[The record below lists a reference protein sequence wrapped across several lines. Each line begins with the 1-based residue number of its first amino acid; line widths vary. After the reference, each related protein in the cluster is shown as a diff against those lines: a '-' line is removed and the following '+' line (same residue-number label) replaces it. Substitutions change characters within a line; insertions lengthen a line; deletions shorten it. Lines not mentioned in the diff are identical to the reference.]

1 MAEDYFKPRGRTKA
15 SEPDAGNAVTREVP
29 VFGIVKDNI
38 DPTRSGRLRVYIS
51 DLGGDDPDDSDS
63 WSTVSYMTPFYGR
76 TDPSG
81 GDTGYGEFTTNPSSY
96 GMWTSPPDIGSKV
109 ICLFVNGDPNYG
121 FWIGCVPEPEALFM
135 VPAIG
140 SSDKVITNEGEAQ
153 SYGGATRLPVTNMN
167 SNNTDISDSPT
178 FLNEPKPVHSYVAS
192 ILSQQGLI
200 RDPIRG
206 TISTSAQR
214 ESPSRV
220 GWGVSSPGR
229 PIYEGGFTDETV
241 ADEAT
246 KSGTGGEGLKVIARR
261 GGHSIVM
268 DDGDL
273 TGADQLIRLRT
284 ALGHQILM
292 SDDGQ
297 CLHIIHSNGQSWI
310 ELGKEGTIDMYSTNS
325 VNIRTQGD
333 LNLHADNNIN
343 MHAAKQLNIQA
354 ESINMNSEK
363 DTNHKIGTD
372 YSVYTKG
379 KETHKVDAQMSFE
392 SGSDASFASKNIAYI
407 NGSKINLNTG
417 ATGTAPKTVPPIP
430 IQAHTDTLF
439 DATKGYAA
447 APGKLLSI
455 VSRAPAHAPWANAGQ
470 GVDVK
475 TSTNASSELPSP
487 PSPAVAKTNTAVNGA
502 TPATVTAATAA
513 TVPPVN
519 AVSAAIDKNT
529 TAAMVSAV
537 AKSAADGPAKLAV
550 STGATVIQTAKGAVA
565 AVGSL
570 AQTPTQLQDAGILK
584 PGSAALV
591 NSLVQGG
598 ANVTAAMTNN
608 LFTGK
613 PGAETLAAYVQ
624 NTGAQ
629 VQAQVELFQKS
640 QTALTT
646 AGIMTGKEAPAAV
659 AGLVMSGAQVGIN
672 ATLDTVKNIASSA
685 TAAISGVTGAINGV
699 VGSATGAL
707 NSALSGA
714 TSAVNSISSAVAGA
728 MSTGN
733 FAATLATTTTGGL
746 GAIAGALSSAAKKAG
761 DGISGLLDTAK
772 GVAGSA
778 FAAVTSAFKPFKAG
792 VPQNLTAIAEAN
804 AKEFADKAAGA
815 VASVTSAAG
824 AVAGSVTGALGQVT
838 NAAGQVT
845 SALNGAVNAAT
856 GSVTGGLTGALSTVG
871 SAVGSTVSGVV
882 NSVTSSV
889 TSAISGVTKG
899 LTTAMQGVSS
909 GLSAI
914 PGGQNAI
921 SSVVN
926 NAKGILNSVPGT
938 GAITGLI
945 NNVSTAVTNGI
956 SAAASLTS
964 GAAALT
970 GVTSTL
976 TGALTNAT
984 GSLTGAL
991 NNATG
996 SLTAALSGG
1005 LDALKKGA
1013 TSLSSLA
1020 ISGLP
1025 PGLGSQLAAA
1035 MNSLS
1040 AGGSLPIKLPTV
1052 ASNTLDRGELN
1063 AQLSSVL
1070 GNAKIPMPNFT
1081 GGQAAAS
1088 LDLSKKQTESYEKYD
1103 KVKKDL
1109 EKAQDEIFELKKAY
1123 YNAKKDLPAGD
1134 PGVETAR
1141 DALYAKEEQIVAIR
1155 KELQKLATTA

>member
-76 TDPSG
+76 TEPSG
-81 GDTGYGEFTTNPSSY
+81 GDSGYGEFTTNPSSY
-96 GMWTSPPDIGSKV
+96 GMWSSPPDIGSKV

-140 SSDKVITNEGEAQ
+140 SSDKVITNEGEAN

-167 SNNTDISDSPT
+167 TNNTDISDSPT

-241 ADEAT
+241 ADAAT
-246 KSGTGGEGLKVIARR
+246 SGTGGEGLKVIARR

-273 TGADQLIRLRT
+273 TGADQLVRIRT

-297 CLHIIHSNGQSWI
+297 CLFIIHSNGQSWI
-310 ELGKEGTIDMYSTNS
+310 ELGKEGTIDMYATNS

-407 NGSKINLNTG
+407 NGSKVNLNTG
-417 ATGTAPKTVPPIP
+417 STGTSPKVVPPIP

-439 DATKGYAA
+439 DAIKGYAA

-455 VSRAPAHAPWANAGQ
+455 VSRAPAHAPWANWGQ

-487 PSPAVAKTNTAVNGA
+487 PAPAVAKTNTAVNGTA
-502 TPATVTAATAA
+502 PATVTAATAA
-513 TVPPVN
+513 TIPPVN
-519 AVSAAIDKNT
+519 AVSASLDKNT
-529 TAAMVSAV
+529 TAAMVGAV
-537 AKSAADGPAKLAV
+537 AKSAAEGPAAAAV
-550 STGATVIQTAKGAVA
+550 KAGAGVVQTAQGAVA
-565 AVGSL
+565 AVGNL
-570 AQTPTQLQDAGILK
+570 AQTPKQLEQAGILK
-584 PGSAALV
+584 PGAATLV

-598 ANVTAAMTNN
+598 ANVSAAMTNN

-613 PGAETLAAYVQ
+613 PGAETLSKLVQ

-640 QTALTT
+640 QSALTS
-646 AGIMTGKEAPAAV
+646 AGVMTGKEAPAAV
-659 AGLVMSGAQVGIN
+659 AGLVMSGAQVGVN
-672 ATLDTVKNIASSA
+672 ATLDVVKNVASSA
-685 TAAISGVTGAINGV
+685 TAAVAGVTSAISGAVGGAT
-699 VGSATGAL
+699 SAL
-707 NSALSGA
+707 NGALSGA
-714 TSAVNSISSAVAGA
+714 TNAVGSLTSAVAGA
-728 MSTGN
+728 MSSGN

-746 GAIAGALSSAAKKAG
+746 GAIAGALSSAAKTAG

-804 AKEFADKAAGA
+804 AKELADKATGIA
-815 VASVTSAAG
+815 SAAG
-824 AVAGSVTGALGQVT
+824 AVPGSVAGALGQATGALGQAT
-838 NAAGQVT
+838 NALGG
-845 SALNGAVNAAT
+845 ALNAAV
-856 GSVTGGLTGALSTVG
+856 GSATGGLQGALSSATSLTGVISG
-871 SAVGSTVSGVV
+871 AVSAVGNTVSSVANGV
-882 NSVTSSV
+882 S
-889 TSAISGVTKG
+889 SAIAGVTKG
-899 LTTAMQGVSS
+899 VTTAMQGVSS

-926 NAKGILNSVPGT
+926 NASGILNVIPGT

-956 SAAASLTS
+956 SGAASLVSGAASLT
-964 GAAALT
+964 
-970 GVTSTL
+970 GVTGSL
-976 TGALTNAT
+976 TSVA

-991 NNATG
+991 SSATG
-996 SLTAALSGG
+996 SLGAALTGG
-1005 LDALKKGA
+1005 IDALKKGA

-1020 ISGLP
+1020 LTGLP
-1025 PGLGSQLAAA
+1025 PGLGSQLSAA

-1052 ASNTLDRGELN
+1052 ASNTLDRSELN
-1063 AQLSSVL
+1063 AQLTSVL
-1070 GNAKIPMPNFT
+1070 GNAKIPMPNFS

-1088 LDLSKKQTESYEKYD
+1088 LELSKKQTESYVQYETI
-1103 KVKKDL
+1103 KKDL
-1109 EKAQDEIFELKKAY
+1109 EKAQDDIFDLKKAY

-1141 DALYAKEEQIVAIR
+1141 DALYAKEEEIVAIR
-1155 KELQKLATTA
+1155 KELQRLATTA

>member
-1 MAEDYFKPRGRTKA
+1 MEDIFKPNGPLKSSKT
-15 SEPDAGNAVTREVP
+15 DAGGGNTRPEAVIGV
-29 VFGIVKDNI
+29 VKNNI
-38 DPTRSGRLRVYIS
+38 DPTRAGRIQVYIQ
-51 DLGGDDPDDSDS
+51 DIGANDPDDSQN
-63 WSTVSYMTPFYGR
+63 WVTVSFLSPFFGMTPA
-76 TDPSG
+76 SG
-81 GDTGYGEFTTNPSSY
+81 GNTGYGDYLKNPASY
-96 GMWTSPPDIGSKV
+96 GVWNSPPDLGTEVVCMFI
-109 ICLFVNGDPNYG
+109 NGDMNYG
-121 FWIGCVPEPEALFM
+121 FYIGCVPKAEALHM

-140 SSDKVITNEGEAQ
+140 SSKNVITNEGEAQ
-153 SYGGATRLPVTNMN
+153 SYGGATQLPVTNIN
-167 SNNTDISDSPT
+167 TNNTKMADGIG
-178 FLNEPKPVHSYVAS
+178 FLTEPRPVHSYAAS
-192 ILSQQGLI
+192 ILSQQGLV

-206 TISTSAQR
+206 AITSSASR

-220 GWGVSSPGR
+220 GYGVSTPGR
-229 PIYEGGFTDETV
+229 PIYEGGFTDESVTDNLNSQD
-241 ADEAT
+241 A
-246 KSGTGGEGLKVIARR
+246 SLKVIGRR
-261 GGHSIVM
+261 SGHSFVM

-273 TGADQLIRLRT
+273 VGRDQLIRLRSS
-284 ALGHQILM
+284 LGHQILM

-297 CLHIIHSNGQSWI
+297 CLFIIHANGQSWI

-407 NGSKINLNTG
+407 NGSKVNLNTG
-417 ATGTAPKTVPPIP
+417 ATGSVPKTVPPIP

-502 TPATVTAATAA
+502 TPATVTAASAA

-519 AVSAAIDKNT
+519 AVSTSLDKNT

-550 STGATVIQTAKGAVA
+550 STGAAVIQTANGAVA
-565 AVGSL
+565 AIGSL
-570 AQTPTQLQDAGILK
+570 AQTPTQLQNAGILK

-598 ANVTAAMTNN
+598 ANVTSAMTNN

-613 PGAETLAAYVQ
+613 PGAETLSALVQ

-646 AGIMTGKEAPAAV
+646 SGVMTGKEAPAAI
-659 AGLVMSGAQVGIN
+659 AGLVLSGSQVGIK
-672 ATLDTVKNIASSA
+672 ATLDTVKNVASSA
-685 TAAISGVTGAINGV
+685 TASISGVTGPITGG

-714 TSAVNSISSAVAGA
+714 TGAANSVSSAVAGA

-746 GAIAGALSSAAKKAG
+746 GAIAGALSSAAKSAG

-792 VPQNLTAIAEAN
+792 VPQNLTAIAEKN
-804 AKEFADKAAGA
+804 AKEFADKAAGIVPTA
-815 VASVTSAAG
+815 GAAAG
-824 AVAGSVTGALGQVT
+824 SVAGSVAGSLGQVT
-838 NAAGQVT
+838 
-845 SALNGAVNAAT
+845 NAAT
-856 GSVTGGLTGALSTVG
+856 GSVTGGLTGALSSVG
-871 SAVGSTVSGVV
+871 SAVGSTISGVV
-882 NSVTSSV
+882 SGV

-909 GLSAI
+909 GLSII
-914 PGGQNAI
+914 PGGQNAV

-964 GAAALT
+964 SAASLT
-970 GVTSTL
+970 GVTSLTSVASL
-976 TGALTNAT
+976 TGANSLT
-984 GSLTGAL
+984 GSLT
-991 NNATG
+991 
-996 SLTAALSGG
+996 SALSGG

-1020 ISGLP
+1020 LSGLP
-1025 PGLGSQLAAA
+1025 PGLGSQLSAA

-1063 AQLSSVL
+1063 AQLTSVL

-1081 GGQAAAS
+1081 GGQASAS
-1088 LDLSKKQTESYEKYD
+1088 LNLSKKQTEAYEKYD
-1103 KVKKDL
+1103 KVKIDL
-1109 EKAQDEIFELKKAY
+1109 EKAQDEMFDLKKAY

-1134 PGVETAR
+1134 PGIDTAR
-1141 DALYAKEEQIVAIR
+1141 DALYAKEEQLVAIR
-1155 KELQKLATTA
+1155 KELQTLATTA

>member
-15 SEPDAGNAVTREVP
+15 SEPDAGSAVTREVP

-51 DLGGDDPDDSDS
+51 DLGGDDPEDSDS

-76 TDPSG
+76 TEPSG

-96 GMWTSPPDIGSKV
+96 GMWSSPPDIGSKV

-167 SNNTDISDSPT
+167 TNNASISDSPT
-178 FLNEPKPVHSYVAS
+178 FLNESKPVHSYVAS

-229 PIYEGGFTDETV
+229 PIYEGGYTDETI
-241 ADEAT
+241 ADAAT
-246 KSGTGGEGLKVIARR
+246 ASGQQSGLKVIARR

-273 TGADQLIRLRT
+273 TGADQLLRIRT

-297 CLHIIHSNGQSWI
+297 CLFIIHSNGQSWI
-310 ELGKEGTIDMYSTNS
+310 ELGKEGTIDMYATNS

-372 YSVYTKG
+372 YSVYAKG
-379 KETHKVDAQMSFE
+379 KETHKVDAQMSFD
-392 SGSDASFASKNIAYI
+392 SGSDASFASKSITYI
-407 NGSKINLNTG
+407 NGSKVNLNTG
-417 ATGTAPKTVPPIP
+417 STGTVPRVVPPIP

-455 VSRAPAHAPWANAGQ
+455 VSRAPAHAPWANWGQ

-487 PSPAVAKTNTAVNGA
+487 PAPAVAKTNNAVNGA
-502 TPATVTAATAA
+502 TPATVTTATAA

-519 AVSAAIDKNT
+519 AVSASLDKNT
-529 TAAMVSAV
+529 TATMVGAV
-537 AKSAADGPAKLAV
+537 AKSAAEGPAAAAV
-550 STGATVIQTAKGAVA
+550 KAGAGVVQTAQGAVA
-565 AVGSL
+565 AVGNL
-570 AQTPTQLQDAGILK
+570 AQTPKQLEQAGIIK
-584 PGSAALV
+584 PGAATLV

-613 PGAETLAAYVQ
+613 PGAETLDKFVQ

-640 QTALTT
+640 QTALTA
-646 AGIMTGKEAPAAV
+646 AGVMTGKEAPAAV
-659 AGLVMSGAQVGIN
+659 AGLVMSGSQVGVK
-672 ATLDTVKNIASSA
+672 ATLDVVKNIASSA
-685 TAAISGVTGAINGV
+685 TSAITGVTNAINGA

-707 NSALSGA
+707 NGALAGA
-714 TSAVNSISSAVAGA
+714 TNAIGNVSSAVAGA
-728 MSTGN
+728 MSSGN
-733 FAATLATTTTGGL
+733 FAATLATTTAGGL
-746 GAIAGALSSAAKKAG
+746 GSIAGALSSAAKTAG
-761 DGISGLLDTAK
+761 DGISGLLDNAK

-804 AKEFADKAAGA
+804 AKELADKAAGLA
-815 VASVTSAAG
+815 SAATT
-824 AVAGSVTGALGQVT
+824 VPGSISGALGQAT
-838 NAAGQVT
+838 NALGQAT
-845 SALNGAVNAAT
+845 NALGGALNAAV
-856 GSVTGGLTGALSTVG
+856 GSATGGLQGVTGLTGVLS
-871 SAVGSTVSGVV
+871 SAVNVVGNTVSSVANGV
-882 NSVTSSV
+882 S
-889 TSAISGVTKG
+889 SAIAGVTKG
-899 LTTAMQGVSS
+899 VTAAMQGVSS

-926 NAKGILNSVPGT
+926 NASGILNAIPGT

-956 SAAASLTS
+956 SSASSLVS
-964 GAAALT
+964 GAASLT
-970 GVTSTL
+970 GVTSNITNVAGGL
-976 TGALTNAT
+976 SSALTSAT
-984 GSLTGAL
+984 GSL
-991 NNATG
+991 
-996 SLTAALSGG
+996 SAALTGG
-1005 LDALKKGA
+1005 VDALKKGA

-1020 ISGLP
+1020 LTGLP
-1025 PGLGSQLAAA
+1025 PGLGSQLSAA

-1052 ASNTLDRGELN
+1052 ASNTLDRSELT

-1070 GNAKIPMPNFT
+1070 GDAKIPMPNFS
-1081 GGQAAAS
+1081 GGQAASS
-1088 LDLSKKQTESYEKYD
+1088 LQLSKKQTEAYAKFD
-1103 KVKKDL
+1103 TVKKDL
-1109 EKAQDEIFELKKAY
+1109 EKAQDDVFGLRKAY
-1123 YNAKKDLPAGD
+1123 YDAKKDLPAGD
-1134 PGVETAR
+1134 PGVISAR
-1141 DALYAKEEQIVAIR
+1141 DALYAKEEEVVAIR
-1155 KELQKLATTA
+1155 KELERLASTA

>member
-63 WSTVSYMTPFYGR
+63 WTTVSYMTPFYGR
-76 TDPSG
+76 TEPSG
-81 GDTGYGEFTTNPSSY
+81 GDTGYGEFTTNSSSY
-96 GMWTSPPDIGSKV
+96 GMWNSPPDIGTTV
-109 ICLFVNGDPNYG
+109 ICMFVNGDPNYG
-121 FWIGCVPEPEALFM
+121 FWIGCVPKPEALYM

-140 SSDKVITNEGEAQ
+140 SSDKVITNEGEAN

-167 SNNTDISDSPT
+167 SNNSAISDSPT

-200 RDPIRG
+200 RDPVRG

-229 PIYEGGFTDETV
+229 PIYEGGFTDESI
-241 ADEAT
+241 ADAAT
-246 KSGTGGEGLKVIARR
+246 SGSKDGLKIIARR

-273 TGADQLIRLRT
+273 TGADQLVRIRS

-297 CLHIIHSNGQSWI
+297 CLFIIHSNGQSWI
-310 ELGKEGTIDMYSTNS
+310 ELGKEGTIDMYATNS

-354 ESINMNSEK
+354 ESINMNSDK
-363 DTNHKIGTD
+363 DTNHKIGTN

-379 KETHKVDAQMSFE
+379 AETHKVDQQMSFE

-417 ATGTAPKTVPPIP
+417 STGTTPKVVPPIP

-439 DATKGYAA
+439 DSVKGYAA

-455 VSRAPAHAPWANAGQ
+455 VSRAPAHAPWANWGQ

-487 PSPAVAKTNTAVNGA
+487 PAPAVAKTNVAVNGA
-502 TPATVTAATAA
+502 TPATVTAASAA
-513 TVPPVN
+513 TVPPVG
-519 AVSAAIDKNT
+519 AVSAALDKNT

-537 AKSAADGPAKLAV
+537 AKSAADGPAKAAV
-550 STGATVIQTAKGAVA
+550 ALGTGVVETANGAVA

-570 AQTPTQLQDAGILK
+570 AQTPKQLEAAGILK
-584 PGSAALV
+584 PGAATLV

-598 ANVTAAMTNN
+598 ANVASAMTNN

-613 PGAETLAAYVQ
+613 PGAETLTALVQ

-646 AGIMTGKEAPAAV
+646 AGVMTGKEAPAAV
-659 AGLVMSGAQVGIN
+659 AGLVMAGSQVGIT
-672 ATLDTVKNIASSA
+672 ATLDTVKTVASSA
-685 TAAISGVTGAINGV
+685 STAIGQVTGAVN
-699 VGSATGAL
+699 SAT
-707 NSALSGA
+707 
-714 TSAVNSISSAVAGA
+714 SAVAGA
-728 MSTGN
+728 MATGN

-746 GAIAGALSSAAKKAG
+746 GSIAGALSSAAKTAA

-804 AKEFADKAAGA
+804 AKELASKVEGA
-815 VASVTSAAG
+815 LASP
-824 AVAGSVTGALGQVT
+824 GSLANSLGQQTNLLGQATGALGSAAT
-838 NAAGQVT
+838 NAI
-845 SALNGAVNAAT
+845 GAA
-856 GSVTGGLTGALSTVG
+856 TGGLTGALTSIGNTVA
-871 SAVGSTVSGVV
+871 SAVSGV
-882 NSVTSSV
+882 S
-889 TSAISGVTKG
+889 SAISNVTKG
-899 LTTAMQGVSS
+899 VTAAMQGVSS
-909 GLSAI
+909 GLTAI

-926 NAKGILNSVPGT
+926 NSKGVLNSIPGT
-938 GAITGLI
+938 SAITGLI
-945 NNVSTAVTNGI
+945 NNVSTAATNGI
-956 SAAASLTS
+956 SSAASLAS
-964 GAAALT
+964 GAASLT
-970 GVTSTL
+970 GVTSGLTTATGSL
-976 TGALTNAT
+976 SGALNSATGALTST
-984 GSLTGAL
+984 I

-996 SLTAALSGG
+996 SLGSALAGG
-1005 LDALKKGA
+1005 LDTLKKGTA
-1013 TSLSSLA
+1013 SLSSLA
-1020 ISGLP
+1020 LTGLP
-1025 PGLGSQLAAA
+1025 PGLGSQLSAA

-1052 ASNTLDRGELN
+1052 AENTLDRSEVT

-1070 GNAKIPMPNFT
+1070 GNPKIPLPNFS
-1081 GGQAAAS
+1081 GGQAAFS
-1088 LDLSKKQTESYEKYD
+1088 LNLSKKQQESFAQFD
-1103 KVKKDL
+1103 KVQKDL
-1109 EKAQDEIFELKKAY
+1109 EKAQDEVFELRKAY
-1123 YNAKKDLPAGD
+1123 YDAKKDLPAGD
-1134 PGVETAR
+1134 PGIDAAR
-1141 DALYAKEEQIVAIR
+1141 NALVAKEQAVVAIY
-1155 KELQKLATTA
+1155 KELERLATTA

>member
-1 MAEDYFKPRGRTKA
+1 MAEDYFKPRGRTKS
-15 SEPDAGNAVTREVP
+15 SEPDAGSAVTREVP

-81 GDTGYGEFTTNPSSY
+81 GDTGYGEFTSNPSSY
-96 GMWTSPPDIGSKV
+96 GMWNSPPDIGSKV

-167 SNNTDISDSPT
+167 SNNTAISDSPT

-241 ADEAT
+241 ADAAT

-407 NGSKINLNTG
+407 NGSKVNLNTG
-417 ATGTAPKTVPPIP
+417 ATGTVPKTVPPIP

-455 VSRAPAHAPWANAGQ
+455 VSRAPAHAPWINAGQ

-502 TPATVTAATAA
+502 TPATVTAASAA

-519 AVSAAIDKNT
+519 AVSTSLDKNT

-550 STGATVIQTAKGAVA
+550 STGAAVIQTANGAVA
-565 AVGSL
+565 AIGSL
-570 AQTPTQLQDAGILK
+570 AQTPTQLQNAGILK

-598 ANVTAAMTNN
+598 ANVTSAMTNN

-613 PGAETLAAYVQ
+613 PGAETLSALVQ

-646 AGIMTGKEAPAAV
+646 SGVMTGKEAPAAI
-659 AGLVMSGAQVGIN
+659 AGLVLSGSQVGIK
-672 ATLDTVKNIASSA
+672 ATLDTVKNVASSA
-685 TAAISGVTGAINGV
+685 TASISGVTGVINGA

-714 TSAVNSISSAVAGA
+714 TGAANSVSSAVAGA

-733 FAATLATTTTGGL
+733 FAATLATTTSGGL
-746 GAIAGALSSAAKKAG
+746 GAIAGALSNAAKSAG

-778 FAAVTSAFKPFKAG
+778 FSAVTSAFKPFTAG
-792 VPQNLTAIAEAN
+792 VPQNLTAIAEKN
-804 AKEFADKAAGA
+804 AKDFADKAAG
-815 VASVTSAAG
+815 VVTAAG
-824 AVAGSVTGALGQVT
+824 AAAGSVAGSLGQVT
-838 NAAGQVT
+838 NAATRLGP
-845 SALNGAVNAAT
+845 
-856 GSVTGGLTGALSTVG
+856 GGLTSAISSVG

-882 NSVTSSV
+882 SSVTSGV

-914 PGGQNAI
+914 PGGQNAV

-956 SAAASLTS
+956 STAASLAS
-964 GAAALT
+964 SA
-970 GVTSTL
+970 V
-976 TGALTNAT
+976 
-984 GSLTGAL
+984 SLTGATSL
-991 NNATG
+991 TG

-1005 LDALKKGA
+1005 IDALKKGA

-1025 PGLGSQLAAA
+1025 PGLGSQLSAA

-1063 AQLSSVL
+1063 AQLTSVL

-1088 LDLSKKQTESYEKYD
+1088 LNLSKKQTEAYEKYD
-1103 KVKKDL
+1103 KIKLDL
-1109 EKAQDEIFELKKAY
+1109 EKAQDEMFNLKKAY

-1134 PGVETAR
+1134 PGIETAR
-1141 DALYAKEEQIVAIR
+1141 DALYAKEEQLVAIR
-1155 KELQKLATTA
+1155 KELQTLATTA

>member
-15 SEPDAGNAVTREVP
+15 SEPDAGSAVTREVP

-81 GDTGYGEFTTNPSSY
+81 GDTGYGEFTSNPSSY
-96 GMWTSPPDIGSKV
+96 GMWNSPPDIGSKV

-167 SNNTDISDSPT
+167 SNNTAISDSPT

-407 NGSKINLNTG
+407 NGSKVNLNTG
-417 ATGTAPKTVPPIP
+417 ATGSVPKTVPPIP

-502 TPATVTAATAA
+502 TPATVTAASAA

-519 AVSAAIDKNT
+519 AVSTSLDKNT

-550 STGATVIQTAKGAVA
+550 STGAAVIQTANGAVA
-565 AVGSL
+565 AIGSL
-570 AQTPTQLQDAGILK
+570 AQTPTQLQNAGILK

-598 ANVTAAMTNN
+598 ANVTSAMTNN

-613 PGAETLAAYVQ
+613 PGAETLSALVQ

-646 AGIMTGKEAPAAV
+646 SGVMTGKEAPAAI
-659 AGLVMSGAQVGIN
+659 AGLVLSGSQVGIK
-672 ATLDTVKNIASSA
+672 ATLDTVKNVASSA
-685 TAAISGVTGAINGV
+685 TASISGVTGPITGG

-714 TSAVNSISSAVAGA
+714 TGAANSVSSAVAGA

-746 GAIAGALSSAAKKAG
+746 GAIAGALSSAAKSAG

-792 VPQNLTAIAEAN
+792 VPQNLTAIAEKN
-804 AKEFADKAAGA
+804 AKEFADKAAGIVPTA
-815 VASVTSAAG
+815 GAAAG
-824 AVAGSVTGALGQVT
+824 SVAGSVAGSLGQVT
-838 NAAGQVT
+838 
-845 SALNGAVNAAT
+845 NAAT
-856 GSVTGGLTGALSTVG
+856 GSVTGGLTGALSSVG
-871 SAVGSTVSGVV
+871 SAVGSTISGVV
-882 NSVTSSV
+882 SGV

-909 GLSAI
+909 GLSII
-914 PGGQNAI
+914 PGGQNAV

-964 GAAALT
+964 SAASLT
-970 GVTSTL
+970 GVTSLTSVASL
-976 TGALTNAT
+976 TGANSLT
-984 GSLTGAL
+984 GSLT
-991 NNATG
+991 
-996 SLTAALSGG
+996 SALSGG

-1020 ISGLP
+1020 LSGLP
-1025 PGLGSQLAAA
+1025 PGLGSQLSAA

-1063 AQLSSVL
+1063 AQLTSVL

-1081 GGQAAAS
+1081 GGQASAS
-1088 LDLSKKQTESYEKYD
+1088 LNLSKKQTEAYEKYD
-1103 KVKKDL
+1103 KVKIDL
-1109 EKAQDEIFELKKAY
+1109 EKAQDEMFDLKKAY

-1134 PGVETAR
+1134 PGIDTAR
-1141 DALYAKEEQIVAIR
+1141 DALYAKEEQLVAIR
-1155 KELQKLATTA
+1155 KELQTLATTA

>member
-76 TDPSG
+76 TEPSG

-96 GMWTSPPDIGSKV
+96 GMWSSPPDIGSKV

-140 SSDKVITNEGEAQ
+140 SSDKVITNEGEAN

-241 ADEAT
+241 ADAAT
-246 KSGTGGEGLKVIARR
+246 SSTGGEGLKVIARR

-273 TGADQLIRLRT
+273 TGADQLVRIRT

-297 CLHIIHSNGQSWI
+297 CLFIIHSNGQSWI
-310 ELGKEGTIDMYSTNS
+310 ELGKEGTIDMYATNS

-343 MHAAKQLNIQA
+343 INAAKQLNIQA

-407 NGSKINLNTG
+407 NGSKVNLNTG
-417 ATGTAPKTVPPIP
+417 STGTTPKVVPPIP

-439 DATKGYAA
+439 DAIKGYAA

-455 VSRAPAHAPWANAGQ
+455 VSRAPAHAPWANWGQ

-487 PSPAVAKTNTAVNGA
+487 PAPAVAKTNTAVNGA

-519 AVSAAIDKNT
+519 AISASLDKNT
-529 TAAMVSAV
+529 TATMVSAV
-537 AKSAADGPAKLAV
+537 AKSAAEGPAAAAV
-550 STGATVIQTAKGAVA
+550 KAGAGVVQTAQGAVA
-565 AVGSL
+565 AVGNL
-570 AQTPTQLQDAGILK
+570 AQTPKQLEQAGILK
-584 PGSAALV
+584 PGAATLV

-598 ANVTAAMTNN
+598 ANVSAAMTNN

-613 PGAETLAAYVQ
+613 PGAETLNKLVQ

-640 QTALTT
+640 QSALTS
-646 AGIMTGKEAPAAV
+646 AGVMTGKEAPAAV
-659 AGLVMSGAQVGIN
+659 AGLVMSGAQVGVN
-672 ATLDTVKNIASSA
+672 ATLDVVKNVASSA
-685 TAAISGVTGAINGV
+685 TAAVAGVTNAISGAVGGAT
-699 VGSATGAL
+699 SAL
-707 NSALSGA
+707 NGALSGA
-714 TSAVNSISSAVAGA
+714 TNAVGSLTSAVAGA
-728 MSTGN
+728 MSSGN

-746 GAIAGALSSAAKKAG
+746 GAIAGALSSAAKTAG

-804 AKEFADKAAGA
+804 AKELADKAAG
-815 VASVTSAAG
+815 VASAVTAVPGSVAG
-824 AVAGSVTGALGQVT
+824 ALGQATGALGQAT
-838 NAAGQVT
+838 NALGG
-845 SALNGAVNAAT
+845 ALNAAVGSATGGLQGALSSATSLTGVVTGAVNA
-856 GSVTGGLTGALSTVG
+856 VG
-871 SAVGSTVSGVV
+871 NTVSSVANGV
-882 NSVTSSV
+882 S
-889 TSAISGVTKG
+889 SAIAGVTKG
-899 LTTAMQGVSS
+899 VTTAMQGVSS

-926 NAKGILNSVPGT
+926 NASGILNAIPGT

-956 SAAASLTS
+956 SGAASLVS
-964 GAAALT
+964 GAASLT
-970 GVTSTL
+970 GVTSSL
-976 TGALTNAT
+976 TSVA

-991 NNATG
+991 NSATG
-996 SLTAALSGG
+996 SLSAALTGG
-1005 LDALKKGA
+1005 IDALKKGA

-1020 ISGLP
+1020 LTGLP
-1025 PGLGSQLAAA
+1025 PGLGSQLSAA

-1052 ASNTLDRGELN
+1052 ASNTLDRSELN
-1063 AQLSSVL
+1063 AQLTSVL
-1070 GNAKIPMPNFT
+1070 GNAKIPMPNFS

-1088 LDLSKKQTESYEKYD
+1088 LDLSKKQTESYVKYETI
-1103 KVKKDL
+1103 KKDL
-1109 EKAQDEIFELKKAY
+1109 EKAQDDIFDLKKAY
-1123 YNAKKDLPAGD
+1123 YNAKQDLPAGD

-1141 DALYAKEEQIVAIR
+1141 DALYAKEEELVAIR
-1155 KELQKLATTA
+1155 KELQRLATTA

>member
-76 TDPSG
+76 TEPSG
-81 GDTGYGEFTTNPSSY
+81 GDTGYGEFTTNSSSY
-96 GMWTSPPDIGSKV
+96 GMWSSPPDIGTTV
-109 ICLFVNGDPNYG
+109 ICMFVNGDPNYG
-121 FWIGCVPEPEALFM
+121 FWIGCVPKAEALYM

-140 SSDKVITNEGEAQ
+140 SSDKVITNEGEAN

-167 SNNTDISDSPT
+167 SNNSAISDSPT

-200 RDPIRG
+200 RDPVRG
-206 TISTSAQR
+206 TISTSSQR

-229 PIYEGGFTDETV
+229 PIYEGGYTDETI
-241 ADEAT
+241 ADAAT
-246 KSGTGGEGLKVIARR
+246 SGSGGEDLKVIARR

-273 TGADQLIRLRT
+273 TGSDQLIRLRT

-297 CLHIIHSNGQSWI
+297 CLFIIHSNGQSWI

-343 MHAAKQLNIQA
+343 INAKKQLNIQA
-354 ESINMNSEK
+354 ESININSEK
-363 DTNHKIGTD
+363 ETSHKIGTD
-372 YSVYTKG
+372 YTVYAKG

-407 NGSKINLNTG
+407 NGSKVNLNTG
-417 ATGTAPKTVPPIP
+417 STGTVPKVVPPIP

-455 VSRAPAHAPWANAGQ
+455 VSRAPAHAPWANWGQ

-487 PSPAVAKTNTAVNGA
+487 PAPAVAKTNAAVAGA
-502 TPATVTAATAA
+502 APATVTAATSA
-513 TVPPVN
+513 TVPPVA

-529 TAAMVSAV
+529 TAAMVGAV
-537 AKSAADGPAKLAV
+537 AKSAAEGPAKAAV
-550 STGATVIQTAKGAVA
+550 AAGAGVVQTAQGAVA

-570 AQTPTQLQDAGILK
+570 AQTPQQLQDAGIIK
-584 PGSAALV
+584 PGAAALV

-613 PGAETLAAYVQ
+613 PGAETLTKLVQ

-640 QTALTT
+640 QTALTS
-646 AGIMTGKEAPAAV
+646 AGVMTGKEAPGAV
-659 AGLVMSGAQVGIN
+659 AGMVMAGAQVGVN
-672 ATLDTVKNIASSA
+672 ATLDVIKNVSSSA
-685 TAAISGVTGAINGV
+685 TAAVTGVTSAVSGAVNG
-699 VGSATGAL
+699 ATSAL
-707 NSALSGA
+707 NGALSGA
-714 TSAVNSISSAVAGA
+714 TNALNGAASAVAGA

-733 FAATLATTTTGGL
+733 FAAALATTTGGL
-746 GAIAGALSSAAKKAG
+746 GSIAGALTGAAKTAG
-761 DGISGLLDTAK
+761 AGISGLLDTAK

-804 AKEFADKAAGA
+804 AKELVAKAEGI
-815 VASVTSAAG
+815 VTSATS
-824 AVAGSVTGALGQVT
+824 VPGSIAGALGNVT
-838 NAAGQVT
+838 NAVG
-845 SALNGAVNAAT
+845 SAA
-856 GSVTGGLTGALSTVG
+856 SGLTGALSSVA
-871 SAVGSTVSGVV
+871 SAVGNTVSSVANGV
-882 NSVTSSV
+882 S
-889 TSAISGVTKG
+889 SAIAGVTKG
-899 LTTAMQGVSS
+899 VTTALQSVGT

-926 NAKGILNSVPGT
+926 NATGILNVVPGT
-938 GAITGLI
+938 GAITSLI
-945 NNVSTAVTNGI
+945 NTVSTAATNGI
-956 SAAASLTS
+956 STAASLVSGAASLTGITS
-964 GAAALT
+964 GLTAAAGSL
-970 GVTSTL
+970 S
-976 TGALTNAT
+976 GALTSAT
-984 GSLTGAL
+984 GSLTG
-991 NNATG
+991 
-996 SLTAALSGG
+996 ALSGG

-1020 ISGLP
+1020 LSGLP
-1025 PGLGSQLAAA
+1025 PGLGSQLSAA

-1052 ASNTLDRGELN
+1052 ASNTLDRGELD
-1063 AQLSSVL
+1063 AQLASVL

-1088 LDLSKKQTESYEKYD
+1088 LQLSKKQTAAYEKYD
-1103 KVKKDL
+1103 TVKKDL
-1109 EKAQDEIFELKKAY
+1109 EKVQDEIFELKKAY

-1134 PGVETAR
+1134 PGIEAAR
-1141 DALYAKEEQIVAIR
+1141 DALYAKEEQVVAIR
-1155 KELQKLATTA
+1155 KELQTLATTA

>member
-1 MAEDYFKPRGRTKA
+1 
-15 SEPDAGNAVTREVP
+15 
-29 VFGIVKDNI
+29 
-38 DPTRSGRLRVYIS
+38 
-51 DLGGDDPDDSDS
+51 LGGDDPDDSDS

-81 GDTGYGEFTTNPSSY
+81 GDTGYGEFTSNPSSY
-96 GMWTSPPDIGSKV
+96 GMWSSPPDIGSKV

-167 SNNTDISDSPT
+167 SNNTSISDSPT

-407 NGSKINLNTG
+407 NGSKVNLNTG
-417 ATGTAPKTVPPIP
+417 ATGSVPKAVPPIP

-502 TPATVTAATAA
+502 TPATVTAASAA

-519 AVSAAIDKNT
+519 AVSTSLDKNT

-550 STGATVIQTAKGAVA
+550 STGAAVIQTANGAVA
-565 AVGSL
+565 AIGSL
-570 AQTPTQLQDAGILK
+570 AQTPTQLQNAGILK

-598 ANVTAAMTNN
+598 ANVTSAMTNN

-613 PGAETLAAYVQ
+613 PGAETLSALVQ

-646 AGIMTGKEAPAAV
+646 SGVMTGKEAPAAI
-659 AGLVMSGAQVGIN
+659 AGLVLSGSQVGIK
-672 ATLDTVKNIASSA
+672 ATLDTVKNVASSA
-685 TAAISGVTGAINGV
+685 TASISGVTGPITGV

-714 TSAVNSISSAVAGA
+714 TGATNSVSSAVAGA

-746 GAIAGALSSAAKKAG
+746 GAIAGALSSAAKSAG

-792 VPQNLTAIAEAN
+792 VPQNLTAIAEKN
-804 AKEFADKAAGA
+804 AKEFADKAAGI
-815 VASVTSAAG
+815 VPAAG
-824 AVAGSVTGALGQVT
+824 AAAGSVAGSLGQVT
-838 NAAGQVT
+838 
-845 SALNGAVNAAT
+845 NAAT
-856 GSVTGGLTGALSTVG
+856 GSVTGGLTGALSSVG
-871 SAVGSTVSGVV
+871 SAVGSTISGVV
-882 NSVTSSV
+882 SGV

-909 GLSAI
+909 GLSII
-914 PGGQNAI
+914 PGGQNA
-921 SSVVN
+921 
-926 NAKGILNSVPGT
+926 
-938 GAITGLI
+938 
-945 NNVSTAVTNGI
+945 VS
-956 SAAASLTS
+956 
-964 GAAALT
+964 
-970 GVTSTL
+970 
-976 TGALTNAT
+976 
-984 GSLTGAL
+984 
-991 NNATG
+991 
-996 SLTAALSGG
+996 
-1005 LDALKKGA
+1005 
-1013 TSLSSLA
+1013 
-1020 ISGLP
+1020 
-1025 PGLGSQLAAA
+1025 
-1035 MNSLS
+1035 
-1040 AGGSLPIKLPTV
+1040 
-1052 ASNTLDRGELN
+1052 
-1063 AQLSSVL
+1063 
-1070 GNAKIPMPNFT
+1070 
-1081 GGQAAAS
+1081 
-1088 LDLSKKQTESYEKYD
+1088 
-1103 KVKKDL
+1103 
-1109 EKAQDEIFELKKAY
+1109 
-1123 YNAKKDLPAGD
+1123 
-1134 PGVETAR
+1134 
-1141 DALYAKEEQIVAIR
+1141 
-1155 KELQKLATTA
+1155 

>member
-76 TDPSG
+76 TEPSG
-81 GDTGYGEFTTNPSSY
+81 GDTGYGEFTTNSSSY
-96 GMWTSPPDIGSKV
+96 GMWSSPPDIGTTV
-109 ICLFVNGDPNYG
+109 ICMFVNGDPNYG
-121 FWIGCVPEPEALFM
+121 FWIGCVPKAEALYM

-140 SSDKVITNEGEAQ
+140 SSDKVITNEGEAN

-167 SNNTDISDSPT
+167 SNNSAISDSPT

-200 RDPIRG
+200 RDPVRG
-206 TISTSAQR
+206 TISTSSQR

-229 PIYEGGFTDETV
+229 PIYEGGYTDETI
-241 ADEAT
+241 ADAAT
-246 KSGTGGEGLKVIARR
+246 SGSGGEDLKVIARR

-273 TGADQLIRLRT
+273 TGSDQLIRLRT

-297 CLHIIHSNGQSWI
+297 CLFIIHSNGQSWI

-343 MHAAKQLNIQA
+343 INAKKQLNIQA
-354 ESINMNSEK
+354 ESININSEK
-363 DTNHKIGTD
+363 ETSHKIGTD
-372 YSVYTKG
+372 YTVYAKG

-407 NGSKINLNTG
+407 NGSKVNLNTG
-417 ATGTAPKTVPPIP
+417 STGTVPKVVPPIP

-455 VSRAPAHAPWANAGQ
+455 VSRAPAHAPWANWGQ

-487 PSPAVAKTNTAVNGA
+487 PAPAVAKTNAAVAGA
-502 TPATVTAATAA
+502 APATVTAATSA
-513 TVPPVN
+513 TVPPVA

-529 TAAMVSAV
+529 TAAMVGAV
-537 AKSAADGPAKLAV
+537 AKSAAEGPAKAAV
-550 STGATVIQTAKGAVA
+550 AAGAGVVQTAQGAVA

-570 AQTPTQLQDAGILK
+570 AQTPQQLQDAGIIK
-584 PGSAALV
+584 PGAAALV

-613 PGAETLAAYVQ
+613 PGAETLTKLVQ

-640 QTALTT
+640 QTALTS
-646 AGIMTGKEAPAAV
+646 AGVMTGKEAPGAV
-659 AGLVMSGAQVGIN
+659 AGMVMAGAQVGVN
-672 ATLDTVKNIASSA
+672 ATLDVIKNVSSSA
-685 TAAISGVTGAINGV
+685 TAAVTGVTSAVSGAVNG
-699 VGSATGAL
+699 ATSAL
-707 NSALSGA
+707 NGALSGA
-714 TSAVNSISSAVAGA
+714 TNALNGAASAVAGA

-733 FAATLATTTTGGL
+733 FAAALATTTGGL
-746 GAIAGALSSAAKKAG
+746 GSIAGALTGAAKTAG
-761 DGISGLLDTAK
+761 AGISGLLDTAK

-804 AKEFADKAAGA
+804 AKELVAKAEGI
-815 VASVTSAAG
+815 VTSATS
-824 AVAGSVTGALGQVT
+824 VPGSIAGALGNVT
-838 NAAGQVT
+838 NAVG
-845 SALNGAVNAAT
+845 SAA
-856 GSVTGGLTGALSTVG
+856 SGLTGALSSVA
-871 SAVGSTVSGVV
+871 SAVGNTVSSVANGV
-882 NSVTSSV
+882 S
-889 TSAISGVTKG
+889 SAIAGVTKG
-899 LTTAMQGVSS
+899 VTTALQSVGT

-926 NAKGILNSVPGT
+926 NATGILNVVPGT
-938 GAITGLI
+938 GAITSLI
-945 NNVSTAVTNGI
+945 NTVSTAATNGI
-956 SAAASLTS
+956 STAASLVSGAASLTGITS
-964 GAAALT
+964 GLTAAAGSL
-970 GVTSTL
+970 G
-976 TGALTNAT
+976 GALTSAT

-991 NNATG
+991 T
-996 SLTAALSGG
+996 GG

-1020 ISGLP
+1020 LSGLP
-1025 PGLGSQLAAA
+1025 PGLGSQLSAA

-1052 ASNTLDRGELN
+1052 ASNTLDRGELD
-1063 AQLSSVL
+1063 AQLASVL

-1088 LDLSKKQTESYEKYD
+1088 LQLSKKQTAAYEKYD
-1103 KVKKDL
+1103 TVKKDL
-1109 EKAQDEIFELKKAY
+1109 EKVQDEIFELKKAY

-1134 PGVETAR
+1134 PGIEAAR
-1141 DALYAKEEQIVAIR
+1141 DALYAKEEQVVAIR
-1155 KELQKLATTA
+1155 KELQTLATTA

>member
-76 TDPSG
+76 TEPSG
-81 GDTGYGEFTTNPSSY
+81 GDTGYGEFTSNSSSY
-96 GMWTSPPDIGSKV
+96 GMWSSPPDIGTTV

-121 FWIGCVPEPEALFM
+121 FWIGCVPKAEALYM

-140 SSDKVITNEGEAQ
+140 SSDKVITNAGEAN

-167 SNNTDISDSPT
+167 SNNSAISDSPT

-200 RDPIRG
+200 RDPVRG

-229 PIYEGGFTDETV
+229 PIYEGGYTDESI
-241 ADEAT
+241 ASAAT
-246 KSGTGGEGLKVIARR
+246 SGSTGEDLKVIARR

-273 TGADQLIRLRT
+273 TGSDQLIRLRT

-297 CLHIIHSNGQSWI
+297 CLFIIHSNGQSWI

-343 MHAAKQLNIQA
+343 INATKQLNIQA
-354 ESINMNSEK
+354 ESININSEK
-363 DTNHKIGTD
+363 ETSHKVGTD

-392 SGSDASFASKNIAYI
+392 SGSDASFASKNLTYI
-407 NGSKINLNTG
+407 NGSKVNLNTG
-417 ATGTAPKTVPPIP
+417 STGTVPKVVPPIP

-439 DATKGYAA
+439 DAIKGYAA

-455 VSRAPAHAPWANAGQ
+455 VSRAPAHAPWANWGQ

-487 PSPAVAKTNTAVNGA
+487 PSPAVAKTNAAVAGA
-502 TPATVTAATAA
+502 APATITAATSA
-513 TVPPVN
+513 TVPPV
-519 AVSAAIDKNT
+519 AAISAAIDKNT
-529 TAAMVSAV
+529 TAAMVGAV
-537 AKSAADGPAKLAV
+537 AKSAAEGPAKAAV
-550 STGATVIQTAKGAVA
+550 AAGAGIVQTAQGAVA

-570 AQTPTQLQDAGILK
+570 AQTPKQLQDAGIIK
-584 PGSAALV
+584 PGAAALV

-613 PGAETLAAYVQ
+613 PGAETLTKLVQ

-640 QTALTT
+640 QTALTS
-646 AGIMTGKEAPAAV
+646 AGVMTGKEAPGAV
-659 AGLVMSGAQVGIN
+659 AGMVMAGAQVGVN
-672 ATLDTVKNIASSA
+672 ATVDVVKNVASSA
-685 TAAISGVTGAINGV
+685 TAAVTGVTNVVNGAVNG
-699 VGSATGAL
+699 ATSAL
-707 NSALSGA
+707 NGALSGA
-714 TSAVNSISSAVAGA
+714 TNAVNGAANAVAGA
-728 MSTGN
+728 ISTGN
-733 FAATLATTTTGGL
+733 FAAALATTTGGL
-746 GAIAGALSSAAKKAG
+746 GAIAGALSSAAKTAG
-761 DGISGLLDTAK
+761 AGISGLLDSAK

-778 FAAVTSAFKPFKAG
+778 FAAVTSAFKPLKAG
-792 VPQNLTAIAEAN
+792 IPQNLTAIAEAN
-804 AKEFADKAAGA
+804 AKELKAKAEGI
-815 VASVTSAAG
+815 VSSVTSAPGSITG
-824 AVAGSVTGALGQVT
+824 ALGTVTGALGTAT
-838 NAAGQVT
+838 NALG
-845 SALNGAVNAAT
+845 SAVNAAV
-856 GSVTGGLTGALSTVG
+856 GSATGGLTGALSSATGLTGALSTVAG
-871 SAVGSTVSGVV
+871 AVGSTVSSVA
-882 NSVTSSV
+882 NSVS
-889 TSAISGVTKG
+889 SAISGVTKG
-899 LTTAMQGVSS
+899 VTTALQGVSS

-914 PGGQNAI
+914 PGGQNAVA
-921 SSVVN
+921 SVVD
-926 NAKGILNSVPGT
+926 NAKGILNAVPGT

-945 NNVSTAVTNGI
+945 NTVSTAATNGI
-956 SAAASLTS
+956 SAAASLVS
-964 GAAALT
+964 GAASITGITSGLT
-970 GVTSTL
+970 TAAGSL
-976 TGALTNAT
+976 GGALTAAT
-984 GSLTGAL
+984 GSLTG
-991 NNATG
+991 
-996 SLTAALSGG
+996 ALSGG

-1020 ISGLP
+1020 LSGLP
-1025 PGLGSQLAAA
+1025 PGLGSQLSAA

-1063 AQLSSVL
+1063 AQLTSVL

-1081 GGQAAAS
+1081 GGQASAS
-1088 LDLSKKQTESYEKYD
+1088 LQLTKKQTESYEKYD

-1109 EKAQDEIFELKKAY
+1109 EKAQDEIFDLKKAY

-1134 PGVETAR
+1134 PGIETAR
-1141 DALYAKEEQIVAIR
+1141 DALYAKEEQLVAIR
-1155 KELQKLATTA
+1155 KELQTLATTA

>member
-76 TDPSG
+76 TEPSG
-81 GDTGYGEFTTNPSSY
+81 GDTGYGEFTTNSSSY
-96 GMWTSPPDIGSKV
+96 GMWSSPPDIGTTV
-109 ICLFVNGDPNYG
+109 ICMFVNGDPNYG
-121 FWIGCVPEPEALFM
+121 FWIGCVPKAEALYM

-140 SSDKVITNEGEAQ
+140 SSDKVITNEGEAN

-167 SNNTDISDSPT
+167 SNNSAISDSPT

-200 RDPIRG
+200 RDPVRG
-206 TISTSAQR
+206 TISTSSQR

-229 PIYEGGFTDETV
+229 PIYEGGYTDETI
-241 ADEAT
+241 ADAAT
-246 KSGTGGEGLKVIARR
+246 SGSGGEDLKVIARR

-273 TGADQLIRLRT
+273 TGSDQLIRLRT

-297 CLHIIHSNGQSWI
+297 CLFIIHSNGQSWI

-343 MHAAKQLNIQA
+343 INAKKQLNIQA
-354 ESINMNSEK
+354 ESININSEK
-363 DTNHKIGTD
+363 ETSHKIGTD
-372 YSVYTKG
+372 YTVYAKG

-407 NGSKINLNTG
+407 NGSKVNLNTG
-417 ATGTAPKTVPPIP
+417 STGTVPKVVPPIP

-455 VSRAPAHAPWANAGQ
+455 VSRAPAHAPWANWGQ

-487 PSPAVAKTNTAVNGA
+487 PAPAVAKTNAAVAGA
-502 TPATVTAATAA
+502 APATVTAATSA
-513 TVPPVN
+513 TVPPVA

-529 TAAMVSAV
+529 TAAMVGAV
-537 AKSAADGPAKLAV
+537 AKSAAEGPAKAAV
-550 STGATVIQTAKGAVA
+550 AAGAGVVQTAQGAVA

-570 AQTPTQLQDAGILK
+570 AQTPQQLQDAGIIK
-584 PGSAALV
+584 PGAAALV

-613 PGAETLAAYVQ
+613 PGAETLTKLVQ

-640 QTALTT
+640 QTALTS
-646 AGIMTGKEAPAAV
+646 AGVMTGKEAPGAV
-659 AGLVMSGAQVGIN
+659 AGMVMAGAQVGVN
-672 ATLDTVKNIASSA
+672 ATLDVIKNVSSSA
-685 TAAISGVTGAINGV
+685 TAAVTGVTSAVSGAVNG
-699 VGSATGAL
+699 ATSAL
-707 NSALSGA
+707 NGALSGA
-714 TSAVNSISSAVAGA
+714 TNALNGAASAVAGA

-733 FAATLATTTTGGL
+733 FAAALATTTGGL
-746 GAIAGALSSAAKKAG
+746 GSIAGALTGAAKTAG
-761 DGISGLLDTAK
+761 AGISGLLDTAK

-804 AKEFADKAAGA
+804 AKELVAKAEGI
-815 VASVTSAAG
+815 VTSATS
-824 AVAGSVTGALGQVT
+824 VPGSIAGALGNVT
-838 NAAGQVT
+838 NAVG
-845 SALNGAVNAAT
+845 SAA
-856 GSVTGGLTGALSTVG
+856 SGLTGALSSVA
-871 SAVGSTVSGVV
+871 SAVGNTVSSVANGV
-882 NSVTSSV
+882 S
-889 TSAISGVTKG
+889 SAIAGVTKG
-899 LTTAMQGVSS
+899 VTTALQSVGT

-921 SSVVN
+921 SSVVD
-926 NAKGILNSVPGT
+926 NATGILNVVPGT
-938 GAITGLI
+938 GAITSLI
-945 NNVSTAVTNGI
+945 NTVSTAATNGI
-956 SAAASLTS
+956 STAASLVSGAASLTGITS
-964 GAAALT
+964 GLTAAAGSL
-970 GVTSTL
+970 S
-976 TGALTNAT
+976 GALTSAT
-984 GSLTGAL
+984 GSLTG
-991 NNATG
+991 
-996 SLTAALSGG
+996 ALSGG

-1020 ISGLP
+1020 LSGLP
-1025 PGLGSQLAAA
+1025 PGLGSQLSAA

-1052 ASNTLDRGELN
+1052 ASNTLDRGELD
-1063 AQLSSVL
+1063 AQLASVL

-1088 LDLSKKQTESYEKYD
+1088 LQLSKKQTAAYEKYD
-1103 KVKKDL
+1103 TVKKDL
-1109 EKAQDEIFELKKAY
+1109 EKVQDEIFELKKAY

-1134 PGVETAR
+1134 PGIEAAR
-1141 DALYAKEEQIVAIR
+1141 DALYAKEEQVVAIR
-1155 KELQKLATTA
+1155 KELQTLATTA